1 MSREPIITFSTQDRA
16 LLVERLTTY
25 VADEL
30 DHEIS
35 GFEAGFLL
43 DWIAAEMG
51 PAFYNQ
57 GVLDARAVMDDR
69 LGQATEALE
78 GLMKGA
84 GGVRR

>member
-1 MSREPIITFSTQDRA
+1 MPDEPIAFAPEDRD
-16 LLVERLTTY
+16 LLSEQLRAY

-43 DWIAAEMG
+43 DWIASEMG

-57 GVLDARAVMDDR
+57 GVLDARAVMDER
-69 LGQATEALE
+69 LGEATEALE
-78 GLMKGA
+78 GLIKGA
-84 GGVRR
+84 GGERR